1 MMHLIEIIF
10 ILVLILPT
18 SSIAEIIFYED
29 YDNIPSGWNCSQ
41 PIPPRWTGQ
50 ATCTYDAYGVGHYCG
65 EVSSGG
71 RKGNSLKLWRR
82 NGGTRDYC
90 GYLNKALTQSEFS
103 KHYRELYTR
112 FYMKFPVGWDANL
125 GSGETHKL
133 NRFYIRSTY
142 EDKTTSEFLWD
153 VKGPTFKTGSFAFH
167 NPVVTVYYG
176 DTLSNLGVLDG
187 NWHCYELR
195 VKMNSSGKKDGI
207 IQFWID
213 GIMRYNNTNANL
225 GYAYNDYFYHLLSP
239 AIGNVGAE
247 EAWLFPTGDW
257 YAVEFDD
264 FVVSTTYV
272 GPGDAMIPPMPPKG
286 ITRTE

>member
-1 MMHLIEIIF
+1 MMHLAKIIF

-82 NGGTRDYC
+82 NGGTTDYC
-90 GYLNKALTQSEFS
+90 GYLNNTLSAEEFN
-103 KHYRELYTR
+103 KHHKELFIR
-112 FYMKFPVGWDANL
+112 FYMRIPLGWDATL
-125 GSGETHKL
+125 GSGATHKL
-133 NRFYIRSTY
+133 NRLGTGTKYGSP
-142 EDKTTSEFLWD
+142 TSVLYFD
-153 VKGPTFKTGSFAFH
+153 VKGPNFKNGRFSFYVVKEG
-167 NPVVTVYYG
+167 PVRYTSK
-176 DTLSNLGVLDG
+176 TLTELGIVDG
-187 NWHCYELR
+187 QLHCYEIHF
-195 VKMNSSGKKDGI
+195 KMNSASGVADGELH
-207 IQFWID
+207 FYID
-213 GIMRYNNTNANL
+213 GKEISIFTPYGPVHPRGLSKWDFRYSADEYIAT
-225 GYAYNDYFYHLLSP
+225 LLTP
-239 AIGNVGAE
+239 AIGNVSE
-247 EAWLFPTGDW
+247 VWSFPTGDW

-272 GPGDAMIPPMPPKG
+272 GP
-286 ITRTE
+286 